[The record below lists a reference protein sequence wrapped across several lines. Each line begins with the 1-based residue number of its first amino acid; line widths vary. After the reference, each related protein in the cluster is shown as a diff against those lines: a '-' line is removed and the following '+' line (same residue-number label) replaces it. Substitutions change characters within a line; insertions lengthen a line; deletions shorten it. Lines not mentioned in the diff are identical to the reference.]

1 MNTNRSL
8 RLVKFA
14 VLALLTAC
22 FGANLAHAQTLQ
34 GKFNL
39 PFEVQWGQTVLP
51 PGNYSFTLNSGVD
64 PDSTT
69 TSPYT
74 VLVRGENHTASI
86 IVSRIDDH
94 SFSGKNELIVERHGE
109 QGTVRTLRLANAG
122 LVFSYP
128 APKARRQ
135 MLAQAPKLIQRLPIL
150 MANK

>member
-1 MNTNRSL
+1 MNTNRSS

-39 PFEVQWGQTVLP
+39 PFEVQWGQAVLP
-51 PGNYSFTLNSGVD
+51 PGNYSFTVSTGTATPKYSVFVSGED
-64 PDSTT
+64 HTTNIITSAIFDDS
-69 TSPYT
+69 
-74 VLVRGENHTASI
+74 H
-86 IVSRIDDH
+86 
-94 SFSGKNELIVERHGE
+94 SGKSELTVEESGE
-109 QGTVRTLRLANAG
+109 TRAVRTLRLADAG

>member
-14 VLALLTAC
+14 VLAMLTAC

-39 PFEVQWGQTVLP
+39 PFEVQWGHAVLP
-51 PGNYSFTLNSGVD
+51 PGNYSFTVD
-64 PDSTT
+64 PPDAPSNA
-69 TSPYT
+69 
-74 VLVRGENHTASI
+74 VLVRGENHTTTI
-86 IVSRIDDH
+86 IVSRIDNY
-94 SFSGKNELIVERHGE
+94 SFSGKSALVVERYGDR
-109 QGTVRTLRLANAG
+109 GMVRELRLAKAG

-128 APKARRQ
+128 ALKAERQ
-135 MLAQAPKLIQRLPIL
+135 VLAQGPVLIQRLPIL

>member
-22 FGANLAHAQTLQ
+22 FGANLAQAQTLQ

-39 PFEVQWGQTVLP
+39 PFEVQWGQAVLP
-51 PGNYSFTLNSGVD
+51 PGNYSFTV
-64 PDSTT
+64 STGT
-69 TSPYT
+69 AFPGHT
-74 VLVRGENHTASI
+74 VFVRGENNTASI
-86 IVSRIDDH
+86 ITSPIHVDSH
-94 SFSGKNELIVERHGE
+94 SGKNELIVERHGE
-109 QGTVRTLRLANAG
+109 SRAVRELRLADAG

-128 APKARRQ
+128 APKAEKQ
-135 MLAQAPKLIQRLPIL
+135 VLAQGPALIQHLPIL